1 MLRYLNAMVAQSVI
15 YVLQVL
21 AGAEQQFMRLA
32 GRQLQRDEIAD
43 TAIHWPRRALKIRR
57 AGRVVDTVQ
66 PIFPGYLFLETRL
79 HLPAVF
85 DAIARIPGLIR
96 VLPKTAHAK
105 PLDNYDLALIRHL
118 IGCGAVIQRSQVSLA
133 PGAAIVVHDGPLK
146 GMEGRIAKVDA
157 RKKRVKVRLDLYG
170 DAFLVDFG
178 IDVLQSN
185 DQRSVA

>member
-1 MLRYLNAMVAQSVI
+1 MVAQSAI

-21 AGAEQQFMRLA
+21 AGSEQQFLRLA
-32 GRQLQRDEIAD
+32 GRQLKRDGIAD

-57 AGRVVDTVQ
+57 AGRVVD
-66 PIFPGYLFLETRL
+66 
-79 HLPAVF
+79 AV
-85 DAIARIPGLIR
+85 ARIPGLIR
-96 VLPKTAHAK
+96 VLPQTAHAK

-118 IGCGAVIQRSQVSLA
+118 IGCGAVIKRSRVSLA
-133 PGAAIVVHDGPLK
+133 PGARIVVHAGPLK
-146 GMEGRIAKVDA
+146 SMEGRIVKVDV